1 MVYGLSPLGASEAL
15 ETPRLQPDRAAA
27 ALQEYIHA
35 QGNLALHLVLVS
47 QLLII
52 IGFVAL
58 AIWVRRNVANIR
70 KKDLD
75 AEHATTCTQELLR
88 QGCVVI
94 AGLVS
99 EVSRLQD
106 LNDNLKVKLQDSD
119 HRMTRSEGL
128 LRRQKPAKAS
138 PQSPRASSAAR
149 RPAPAP
155 RRGMPREDGR
165 ALRQALQDALAA
177 GSVVLVSSNSSN
189 AHHPVAHT
197 AHGQDGEH
205 ARKKSKSRRIA
216 STESFENMVAIFGTP
231 PQTSPRAA
239 PSRTSYV
246 DQACAPQSRTISLGR
261 TDANGALQAR
271 QAMGAA
277 SFPSRPA
284 EARSVSR
291 SSVAQP
297 SRAAS
302 RNAND
307 VLAARYK
314 RVWRGGVR

>member
-165 ALRQALQDALAA
+165 ALSQDALEAFA
-177 GSVVLVSSNSSN
+177 VLASSNSSN
-189 AHHPVAHT
+189 AHHPVAHA
-197 AHGQDGEH
+197 AHGQDGG
-205 ARKKSKSRRIA
+205 S
-216 STESFENMVAIFGTP
+216 
-231 PQTSPRAA
+231 SPA
-239 PSRTSYV
+239 PIT
-246 DQACAPQSRTISLGR
+246 ATIDCLHL
-261 TDANGALQAR
+261 A
-271 QAMGAA
+271 
-277 SFPSRPA
+277 A
-284 EARSVSR
+284 EAEAHDSDLAAAGSQFRATGR
-291 SSVAQP
+291 SSVEGGTSTEHAL
-297 SRAAS
+297 
-302 RNAND
+302 
-307 VLAARYK
+307 VL
-314 RVWRGGVR
+314 